1 MMRLHEKEMRAV
13 YTDTLMELMTENEKV
28 VCLEADLGKS
38 SGTVPRVWD
47 AFPDRFFDIG
57 VAEANMVGI
66 SAGLAN
72 EGMVPFC
79 ATFSPFATRRAY
91 DQITI
96 SIAYAENPVKIVG
109 TAPGVTTAKNGATHM
124 CFQDLA
130 IMRAMPNMRVY
141 CPADVYELR
150 SVVRYMA
157 ASRKPEYMQLI
168 REIHAP
174 IFDEAYQFDPLK
186 ARVLDEGSDVT
197 LVTTGL
203 TTQFAR
209 DAVAMLKDQN
219 ISVEHLHYP
228 SVKPFDVQTL
238 LDSVKKT
245 NLVVTAENQN
255 VIGGLGGAVCEVLA
269 ENYPAKVKR
278 LGAQDRFGE
287 VGDVPYLSDTLGFS
301 AAKIADACREMIK
314 AG

>member
-1 MMRLHEKEMRAV
+1 MNLHEKELRAV
-13 YTDTLMELMTENEKV
+13 YTDTIIELMTENSNV

-38 SGTVPRVWD
+38 SGTVPRVGE
-47 AFPDRFFDIG
+47 AFPDRFFDVG
-57 VAEANMVGI
+57 VAEANMMSI

-79 ATFSPFATRRAY
+79 ATFTPFATRRAY

-150 SVVRYMA
+150 SMLRYMA
-157 ASRKPEYMQLI
+157 ASKKPEYMQLI
-168 REIHAP
+168 REVKPP
-174 IFDEAYQFDPLK
+174 IFDDSYEFDPHQ
-186 ARVLDEGSDVT
+186 ARVLDQGSDITV
-197 LVTTGL
+197 VTTGL
-203 TTQFAR
+203 TTIFAR
-209 DAVAMLKDQN
+209 EAVAILKQEN
-219 ISVEHLHYP
+219 IHADHIHYP
-228 SVKPFDVQTL
+228 SVKPFDVETL
-238 LDSVKKT
+238 LESVKKT
-245 NLVVTAENQN
+245 NAVVTAENQN

-269 ENYPAKVKR
+269 EHYPAKVKR

-287 VGDVPYLSDTLGFS
+287 VGDVPYLSETLGFS
-301 AAKIADACREMIK
+301 AQDIAKACREMRNAK
-314 AG
+314 

>member
-1 MMRLHEKEMRAV
+1 MTLHEKEMRAV
-13 YTDTLMELMTENEKV
+13 YTDTLLELMAENEKI

-38 SGTVPRVWD
+38 SGTVPKVWD
-47 AFPDRFFDIG
+47 AFPGRFFDVG
-57 VAEANMVGI
+57 VAEANMIGI

-72 EGMVPFC
+72 EGMIPFA
-79 ATFSPFATRRAY
+79 ATFSPFVTRRAY

-96 SIAYAENPVKIVG
+96 SIAYAENPVKLVG

-150 SVVRYMA
+150 STVRYMA

-168 REIHAP
+168 REIHKP
-174 IFDEAYQFDPLK
+174 IFDERYAFDPLK
-186 ARVLDEGSDVT
+186 ARMLDEGADVT

-209 DAVAMLKDQN
+209 EAVTALKKEN
-219 ISVEHLHYP
+219 IAVEHLHYP

-238 LDSVKKT
+238 VDSAKKT
-245 NLVVTAENQN
+245 RRVVTAENQS

-269 ENYPAKVKR
+269 ENCPARVKR

-301 AAKIADACREMIK
+301 AAKIADACREMSK
-314 AG
+314 TG

>member
-1 MMRLHEKEMRAV
+1 MMLHEKELRAV
-13 YTDTLMELMTENEKV
+13 YTDTLLELMAENSKI

-38 SGTVPRVWD
+38 SGTVPRVWE
-47 AFPDRFFDIG
+47 AFPDRFFDVG
-57 VAEANMVGI
+57 VAEANMIGI

-79 ATFSPFATRRAY
+79 ATFTPFATRRAY

-150 SVVRYMA
+150 SMVRYMA
-157 ASRKPEYMQLI
+157 ASKKPEYMQLI
-168 REIHAP
+168 REVKPP
-174 IFDEAYQFDPLK
+174 IFDESYVFDPHQ
-186 ARVLDEGSDVT
+186 ARVLDQGSDVT
-197 LVTTGL
+197 VVTTGL
-203 TTQFAR
+203 TTIFAR
-209 DAVAMLKDQN
+209 EAVAMLKQEN
-219 ISVEHLHYP
+219 IRAEHIHYP
-228 SVKPFDVQTL
+228 SVKPFDGETL
-238 LDSVKKT
+238 LKSVKKT
-245 NLVVTAENQN
+245 HAVVTAENQN

-269 ENYPAKVKR
+269 ENYPVKVKR

-287 VGDVPYLSDTLGFS
+287 VGDVPYLSETLGFS
-301 AAKIADACREMIK
+301 AKDIAAACREMK
-314 AG
+314 EAK

>member
-1 MMRLHEKEMRAV
+1 MKLHEKEMRAV
-13 YTDTLMELMTENEKV
+13 YADTLIELMTENSNV

-47 AFPDRFFDIG
+47 AFPDRFFDVG
-57 VAEANMVGI
+57 VAEANMMSI

-79 ATFSPFATRRAY
+79 ATFTPFATRRAY

-150 SVVRYMA
+150 SMVRYMA
-157 ASRKPEYMQLI
+157 ASKKPEYMQLI
-168 REIHAP
+168 REIKPA
-174 IFDEAYQFDPLK
+174 IFDESYEFDPHQ

-197 LVTTGL
+197 VVTTGL
-203 TTQFAR
+203 TTIFAR
-209 DAVAMLKDQN
+209 EAIGTLKQEG
-219 ISVEHLHYP
+219 IQAEHIHYP
-228 SVKPFDVQTL
+228 SVKPFDVETL
-238 LDSVKKT
+238 LASVKKT
-245 NLVVTAENQN
+245 NAVVTAENQN

-269 ENYPAKVKR
+269 EHYPAKVKR

-287 VGDVPYLSDTLGFS
+287 VGDVPYLSETLGFS
-301 AAKIADACREMIK
+301 ARDIANACREMQAAK
-314 AG
+314 

>member
-1 MMRLHEKEMRAV
+1 MNLHDKELRAV
-13 YTDTLMELMTENEKV
+13 YTDTLIELMTENSNV

-38 SGTVPRVWD
+38 SGTVPRVRE
-47 AFPDRFFDIG
+47 AFPDRFIDVG
-57 VAEANMVGI
+57 VAEANMMSI

-79 ATFSPFATRRAY
+79 ATFTPFATRRAY

-150 SVVRYMA
+150 STLRYMA
-157 ASRKPEYMQLI
+157 TSRKPEYMQLI
-168 REIHAP
+168 REVMPP
-174 IFDEAYQFDPLK
+174 IFDESYQFDPHK
-186 ARVLDEGSDVT
+186 ARVLNEGSDVT
-197 LVTTGL
+197 IVTTGL
-203 TTQFAR
+203 TTKFAR
-209 DAVAMLKDQN
+209 QAVAMLEQEN
-219 ISVEHLHYP
+219 IHAEHIHYA
-228 SVKPFDVQTL
+228 SVKPFDVATL
-238 LDSVKKT
+238 LESAKKT
-245 NLVVTAENQN
+245 KAVVTAENQN

-269 ENYPAKVKR
+269 EYYPVKVKR

-287 VGDVPYLSDTLGFS
+287 VGDVPYLAKTLGFDPES
-301 AAKIADACREMIK
+301 IARACREMQNTK
-314 AG
+314 

>member
-1 MMRLHEKEMRAV
+1 MTLHEKELRAV
-13 YTDTLMELMTENEKV
+13 YTDTLIELMTENSNV
-28 VCLEADLGKS
+28 ICLEADLGKS
-38 SGTVPRVWD
+38 SGTVPRVWE
-47 AFPDRFFDIG
+47 AFPDRFFDVG
-57 VAEANMVGI
+57 VAEANMIGI

-72 EGMVPFC
+72 EGMIPFC
-79 ATFSPFATRRAY
+79 ATFAPFATRRAY

-109 TAPGVTTAKNGATHM
+109 TAPGITTAKNGATHM

-150 SVVRYMA
+150 AVVRYMV
-157 ASRKPEYMQLI
+157 ASKKPEYMQLI
-168 REIHAP
+168 REVHAP
-174 IFDEAYQFDPLK
+174 IFDEDYEFDPLK
-186 ARVLDEGSDVT
+186 ARVLDQGADVT

-209 DAVAMLKDQN
+209 KAVAELKEEG
-219 ISVEHLHYP
+219 ILAEHIHYP
-228 SVKPFDVQTL
+228 SVKPFDVETL
-238 LDSVKKT
+238 LESVKKT
-245 NLVVTAENQN
+245 NAVVTAENQN

-269 ENYPAKVKR
+269 GNYPAKVKR

-287 VGDVPYLSDTLGFS
+287 VGDVPYLSETLGFS
-301 AAKIADACREMIK
+301 AAKIASACREMK
-314 AG
+314 KTA

>member
-1 MMRLHEKEMRAV
+1 M
-13 YTDTLMELMTENEKV
+13 
-28 VCLEADLGKS
+28 
-38 SGTVPRVWD
+38 
-47 AFPDRFFDIG
+47 I
-57 VAEANMVGI
+57 GI

-79 ATFSPFATRRAY
+79 ATFTPFATRRAY

-150 SVVRYMA
+150 STVKYMA
-157 ASRKPEYMQLI
+157 ASKKPEYMQLI
-168 REIHAP
+168 REVHSP
-174 IFDEAYQFDPLK
+174 IFDESYEFDPQK
-186 ARVLDEGSDVT
+186 ARVLTEGSDVT

-203 TTQFAR
+203 TTQLALE
-209 DAVAMLKDQN
+209 AVKSLYQEG
-219 ISVEHLHYP
+219 IHVEHIHYP
-228 SVKPFDVQTL
+228 SVKPFDVNTL
-238 LDSVKKT
+238 LESVKKT
-245 NLVVTAENQN
+245 GVVVTAENQN

-269 ENYPAKVKR
+269 DNYPARVKR

-301 AAKIADACREMIK
+301 AAKIADACREMKK
-314 AG
+314 AK

>member
-1 MMRLHEKEMRAV
+1 MKLHEKELRAV
-13 YTDTLMELMTENEKV
+13 YTDTLIELMTENSKV

-38 SGTVPRVWD
+38 SGTVPRVWET
-47 AFPDRFFDIG
+47 FPDRFFDVG
-57 VAEANMVGI
+57 VAEANMIGI

-79 ATFSPFATRRAY
+79 ATFTPFATRRAY

-150 SVVRYMA
+150 ATVKYMA
-157 ASRKPEYMQLI
+157 ASKKPEYMQLI
-168 REIHAP
+168 REVHSP
-174 IFDEAYQFDPLK
+174 IFDEGYEFDPYK

-209 DAVAMLKDQN
+209 EAVALLKQED
-219 ISVEHLHYP
+219 IRAEHIHYP
-228 SVKPFDVQTL
+228 SVKPFDVETL
-238 LDSVKKT
+238 IDSVKKT
-245 NLVVTAENQN
+245 NAVVTAENQN

-269 ENYPAKVKR
+269 EKHPVKVKR

-287 VGDVPYLSDTLGFS
+287 VGDVPYLSETLGFS
-301 AAKIADACREMIK
+301 ADKIADACREMKK
-314 AG
+314 AK

>member
-1 MMRLHEKEMRAV
+1 MNLHDKELRAV
-13 YTDTLMELMTENEKV
+13 YTDTIIELMTENSNV

-38 SGTVPRVWD
+38 SGTVPRVKE
-47 AFPDRFFDIG
+47 AFPDRFFDVG
-57 VAEANMVGI
+57 VAEANMISI

-72 EGMVPFC
+72 EGMIPFC
-79 ATFSPFATRRAY
+79 ATFTPFATRRAY

-96 SIAYAENPVKIVG
+96 SIAYAQNPVKIVG

-150 SVVRYMA
+150 SMLRYMA

-168 REIHAP
+168 REVMPP
-174 IFDEAYQFDPLK
+174 IFDDSYEFDPHK
-186 ARVLDEGSDVT
+186 ARVLEVGSDVT
-197 LVTTGL
+197 IVTTGL

-209 DAVAMLKDQN
+209 QAVALLKN
-219 ISVEHLHYP
+219 EGIHAEHIHYP
-228 SVKPFDVQTL
+228 SVKPFDGETL
-238 LDSVKKT
+238 LESVKKT
-245 NLVVTAENQN
+245 NVVVTAENQN

-269 ENYPAKVKR
+269 ENYPVKVKR

-287 VGDVPYLSDTLGFS
+287 VGDVAYLSQTLRFD
-301 AAKIADACREMIK
+301 AKSIAEACREMK
-314 AG
+314 DTK

>member
-1 MMRLHEKEMRAV
+1 MKLHEKELRAV
-13 YTDTLMELMTENEKV
+13 YTDTLIELMTENSNV

-38 SGTVPRVWD
+38 SGTVPRVWE
-47 AFPDRFFDIG
+47 AFPDRFFDVG
-57 VAEANMVGI
+57 VAEANMIGI

-79 ATFSPFATRRAY
+79 ATFTPFATRRAY

-109 TAPGVTTAKNGATHM
+109 TAPGITTAKNGATHM

-150 SVVRYMA
+150 SMVRYMA
-157 ASRKPEYMQLI
+157 VSKKPEYMQLI
-168 REIHAP
+168 REVHSP
-174 IFDEAYQFDPLK
+174 LFDEDYEFDPHK

-197 LVTTGL
+197 VVTTGL
-203 TTQFAR
+203 TSQFAR
-209 DAVAMLKDQN
+209 EAVAMLKQEG
-219 ISVEHLHYP
+219 IHVEHIHYP
-228 SVKPFDVQTL
+228 SVKPFDVETL
-238 LDSVKKT
+238 LKSVKKT
-245 NLVVTAENQN
+245 KAVVTAENQN

-269 ENYPAKVKR
+269 ENHPVKVKR
-278 LGAQDRFGE
+278 LGARDRFGE
-287 VGDVPYLSDTLGFS
+287 VGDVPYLSQTMGFS
-301 AAKIADACREMIK
+301 AKDIAAACREMQ
-314 AG
+314 ASR

>member
-1 MMRLHEKEMRAV
+1 MMLHEKELRAV
-13 YTDTLMELMTENEKV
+13 YTDTLMELMAENSKI

-38 SGTVPRVWD
+38 SGTVPRVWE
-47 AFPDRFFDIG
+47 AFPDRFFDVG
-57 VAEANMVGI
+57 VAEANMIGI

-79 ATFSPFATRRAY
+79 ATFTPFATRRAY

-150 SVVRYMA
+150 SMVRYMA
-157 ASRKPEYMQLI
+157 ASKKPEYMQLI
-168 REIHAP
+168 REVKPP
-174 IFDEAYQFDPLK
+174 IFDESYVFDPHQ
-186 ARVLDEGSDVT
+186 ARVLDQGSDVT
-197 LVTTGL
+197 VVTTGL
-203 TTQFAR
+203 TTIFAR
-209 DAVAMLKDQN
+209 EAVALLKQEN
-219 ISVEHLHYP
+219 IQAEHIHYP
-228 SVKPFDVQTL
+228 SVKPLDVETL
-238 LDSVKKT
+238 LKSVKKT
-245 NLVVTAENQN
+245 HAVVTAENQN

-269 ENYPAKVKR
+269 ESYPVKVKR

-287 VGDVPYLSDTLGFS
+287 VGDVPYLSETLGFS
-301 AAKIADACREMIK
+301 AKDIATACREMK
-314 AG
+314 EAK

>member
-1 MMRLHEKEMRAV
+1 MMLHEKELRAV
-13 YTDTLMELMTENEKV
+13 YTDTLIELMAENSKI

-38 SGTVPRVWD
+38 SGTVPRVWE
-47 AFPDRFFDIG
+47 AFPDRFFDVG
-57 VAEANMVGI
+57 VAEANMIGI

-79 ATFSPFATRRAY
+79 ATFTPFATRRAY

-150 SVVRYMA
+150 SMVRYMA
-157 ASRKPEYMQLI
+157 ASKTPEYMQLI
-168 REIHAP
+168 REVKPP
-174 IFDEAYQFDPLK
+174 IFDESYVFDPRQ
-186 ARVLDEGSDVT
+186 ARVLDQGSDVT
-197 LVTTGL
+197 VVTTGL
-203 TTQFAR
+203 TTIFAR
-209 DAVAMLKDQN
+209 EAVAMLKQEN
-219 ISVEHLHYP
+219 IRAEHIHYP
-228 SVKPFDVQTL
+228 SVKPFDVETL
-238 LDSVKKT
+238 LKSVKKT
-245 NLVVTAENQN
+245 HAVVTAENQN

-269 ENYPAKVKR
+269 GNYPVRVKR

-287 VGDVPYLSDTLGFS
+287 VGDVPYLSEALGFS
-301 AAKIADACREMIK
+301 AKDIAAACREMK
-314 AG
+314 EAK

>member
-1 MMRLHEKEMRAV
+1 MKLHEKELRAV
-13 YTDTLMELMTENEKV
+13 YTDTLIELMTDKSNV
-28 VCLEADLGKS
+28 ICLEADLGKS

-47 AFPDRFFDIG
+47 AFPDRFFDVG
-57 VAEANMVGI
+57 VAEANMMSI

-79 ATFSPFATRRAY
+79 ATFTPFATRRAY

-150 SVVRYMA
+150 STVRYMA
-157 ASRKPEYMQLI
+157 ASKKPEYMQLI
-168 REIHAP
+168 REIKPA
-174 IFDEAYQFDPLK
+174 IFDESYEFDPHQ

-197 LVTTGL
+197 VVTTGL
-203 TTQFAR
+203 TTIFAR
-209 DAVAMLKDQN
+209 EAIATLKQEG
-219 ISVEHLHYP
+219 IQAEHIHYP
-228 SVKPFDVQTL
+228 SVKPFDVETL
-238 LDSVKKT
+238 LASVKKT
-245 NLVVTAENQN
+245 NAVVTAENQN

-269 ENYPAKVKR
+269 EHHPAKVKR

-287 VGDVPYLSDTLGFS
+287 VGDVPYLSETLGFS
-301 AAKIADACREMIK
+301 AKDIANACREMR

>member
-1 MMRLHEKEMRAV
+1 MKLHEKELRAV
-13 YTDTLMELMTENEKV
+13 YTDTLIELMTENSNV

-38 SGTVPRVWD
+38 SGTVPRIRE
-47 AFPDRFFDIG
+47 AFPDRFFDVG
-57 VAEANMVGI
+57 VAEANMIGI

-79 ATFSPFATRRAY
+79 ATFTPFATRRVY

-150 SVVRYMA
+150 SVVKYMA
-157 ASRKPEYMQLI
+157 TSKKPEYMQLI
-168 REIHAP
+168 REVHSP
-174 IFDEAYQFDPLK
+174 IFDESYEFDPQK
-186 ARVLDEGSDVT
+186 ARVLSEGSDVT

-203 TTQFAR
+203 TTQLALE
-209 DAVAMLKDQN
+209 AVKSLHQEDVY
-219 ISVEHLHYP
+219 VEHIHYP
-228 SVKPFDVQTL
+228 SVKPFDVKTL
-238 LDSVKKT
+238 LESVKKSRV
-245 NLVVTAENQN
+245 VVTAENQN

-269 ENYPAKVKR
+269 DNYPVKVKR

-287 VGDVPYLSDTLGFS
+287 VGDVPYLSETLGFS
-301 AAKIADACREMIK
+301 AARIADACREMKK
-314 AG
+314 AK

>member
-1 MMRLHEKEMRAV
+1 MTLHEKELRAV
-13 YTDTLMELMTENEKV
+13 YTDTLIELMTENSNV

-38 SGTVPRVWD
+38 SGTVPRVWE
-47 AFPDRFFDIG
+47 AFPDRFFDVG
-57 VAEANMVGI
+57 VAEANMIGI

-79 ATFSPFATRRAY
+79 ATFTPFATRRAY

-109 TAPGVTTAKNGATHM
+109 TAPGITTAKNGATHM

-150 SVVRYMA
+150 AAVRYMA
-157 ASRKPEYMQLI
+157 ASKKPEYMQLI
-168 REIHAP
+168 REVHAP
-174 IFDEAYQFDPLK
+174 IFSEDYEFDPLK

-209 DAVAMLKDQN
+209 KAVAELKEEG
-219 ISVEHLHYP
+219 ILAEHIHYP
-228 SVKPFDVQTL
+228 SVKPFDVDTL
-238 LDSVKKT
+238 LASVKKT
-245 NLVVTAENQN
+245 NAVVTAENQN

-287 VGDVPYLSDTLGFS
+287 VGDVPYLSETLGFS
-301 AAKIADACREMIK
+301 AAKIARACREMKK
-314 AG
+314 AT

>member
-1 MMRLHEKEMRAV
+1 MKLHEKEMRAV
-13 YTDTLMELMTENEKV
+13 YADTLIELMTENSNV

-47 AFPDRFFDIG
+47 AFPDRFFDVG
-57 VAEANMVGI
+57 VAEANMMSI

-79 ATFSPFATRRAY
+79 ATFTPFATRRAY

-130 IMRAMPNMRVY
+130 IMRAMPNMRIY

-150 SVVRYMA
+150 STVRYMA
-157 ASRKPEYMQLI
+157 DSKKPEYMQLI
-168 REIHAP
+168 REIKPA
-174 IFDEAYQFDPLK
+174 IFDESYEFDPHQ

-197 LVTTGL
+197 VVTTGL
-203 TTQFAR
+203 TTIFAR
-209 DAVAMLKDQN
+209 EAISTLKQEG
-219 ISVEHLHYP
+219 IQAEHIHYP
-228 SVKPFDVQTL
+228 SVKPFDIETL
-238 LDSVKKT
+238 LASVKKT
-245 NLVVTAENQN
+245 NAVVTAENQN

-269 ENYPAKVKR
+269 EHYPAKVKR

-287 VGDVPYLSDTLGFS
+287 VGDVPYLSETLGFS
-301 AAKIADACREMIK
+301 AKDIANACRELQAAK
-314 AG
+314 

>member
-1 MMRLHEKEMRAV
+1 MQLHEKEIRAV
-13 YTDTLMELMTENEKV
+13 YADTLMALMAENPNI

-47 AFPDRFFDIG
+47 AFPDRFFDVG
-57 VAEANMVGI
+57 VAEANMIGI

-72 EGMVPFC
+72 EGMIPFC

-96 SIAYAENPVKIVG
+96 SVAYARNPVKIVG

-150 SVVRYMA
+150 STVRYMA
-157 ASRKPEYMQLI
+157 ASGKPEYMQLI
-168 REIHAP
+168 REVHAP
-174 IFDEAYQFDPLK
+174 LFDEHYEFDPHT
-186 ARVLDEGSDVT
+186 ARVLDHGSDVT

-203 TTQFAR
+203 TTQLAR
-209 DAVAMLKDQN
+209 PAVAMLREEN
-219 ISVEHLHYP
+219 IHVEHIHYP
-228 SVKPFDVQTL
+228 SVKPFDAQTL
-238 LDSVKKT
+238 IGSAKKT
-245 NLVVTAENQN
+245 DAVVTAENQN

-269 ENYPAKVKR
+269 ECYPVKVRR

-301 AAKIADACREMIK
+301 PPKIAAACREMIQAK
-314 AG
+314 

>member
-1 MMRLHEKEMRAV
+1 MKLHEKEIRAV
-13 YTDTLMELMTENEKV
+13 YADTLIELMTENKKV

-38 SGTVPRVWD
+38 SGTVPRVWE
-47 AFPDRFFDIG
+47 AFPDRFFDVG
-57 VAEANMVGI
+57 VAEANMIGI

-79 ATFSPFATRRAY
+79 ATFTPFATRRAY

-150 SVVRYMA
+150 SMVRYMA
-157 ASRKPEYMQLI
+157 ASKKPEYMQLI
-168 REIHAP
+168 REVKPP
-174 IFDEAYQFDPLK
+174 IFDESYEFDPHQ
-186 ARVLDEGSDVT
+186 ARVLDPGSDITV
-197 LVTTGL
+197 VTTGL
-203 TTQFAR
+203 TTIFAR
-209 DAVAMLKDQN
+209 EAVAMLKQEN
-219 ISVEHLHYP
+219 IHAEHIHYP
-228 SVKPFDVQTL
+228 SVKPFAVETL
-238 LDSVKKT
+238 LKSVKKT
-245 NLVVTAENQN
+245 NAVVTAENQN
-255 VIGGLGGAVCEVLA
+255 VIGGLGGAVCEALA
-269 ENYPAKVKR
+269 AHHPVKVKR

-287 VGDVPYLSDTLGFS
+287 VGDVPYLSETLGFS
-301 AAKIADACREMIK
+301 AKDIAGACREMLTAK
-314 AG
+314 

>member
-1 MMRLHEKEMRAV
+1 MKLHEKELRAV
-13 YTDTLMELMTENEKV
+13 YTDTLIELMTENDRV

-47 AFPDRFFDIG
+47 AFPDRFFDVG
-57 VAEANMVGI
+57 VAEANMIGI

-79 ATFSPFATRRAY
+79 ATFTPFATRRAY

-130 IMRAMPNMRVY
+130 IMRAMPNMRVF

-150 SVVRYMA
+150 SMVKFMA
-157 ASRKPEYMQLI
+157 ASKKPEYMQLI
-168 REIHAP
+168 REVHAP
-174 IFDEAYQFDPLK
+174 IFDEDYAFDPHK

-209 DAVAMLKDQN
+209 KAVTDLKAEGIQ
-219 ISVEHLHYP
+219 VEHIHYP
-228 SVKPFDVQTL
+228 SVKPFDVDTL
-238 LDSVKKT
+238 LKSVRKT
-245 NLVVTAENQN
+245 NAVVTAENQN

-269 ENYPAKVKR
+269 ENCPAKVKR

-287 VGDVPYLSDTLGFS
+287 VGDVPYLSATLGFS
-301 AAKIADACREMIK
+301 AKDIAAACREMK
-314 AG
+314 TT

>member
-1 MMRLHEKEMRAV
+1 MKLHEKELRAV
-13 YTDTLMELMTENEKV
+13 YTDTLIELMTENSNV
-28 VCLEADLGKS
+28 VCLEADLGRS
-38 SGTVPRVWD
+38 SGTVPRVWE
-47 AFPDRFFDIG
+47 AFPDRFFDVG
-57 VAEANMVGI
+57 VAEANMIGI

-79 ATFSPFATRRAY
+79 ATFTPFATRRAY

-150 SVVRYMA
+150 SMLKYMA
-157 ASRKPEYMQLI
+157 ASKKPEYMQLI
-168 REIHAP
+168 REVKPA
-174 IFDEAYQFDPLK
+174 IFDESYEFDPHQ
-186 ARVLDEGSDVT
+186 ARVLDQGSDITV
-197 LVTTGL
+197 VTTGL
-203 TTQFAR
+203 TTIFAR
-209 DAVAMLKDQN
+209 EAVAMLKQEN
-219 ISVEHLHYP
+219 IHAEHIHYP
-228 SVKPFDVQTL
+228 SVKPFDVETL
-238 LDSVKKT
+238 LESVKKT
-245 NLVVTAENQN
+245 NAVVTAENQN

-269 ENYPAKVKR
+269 EHHPVKVKR

-287 VGDVPYLSDTLGFS
+287 VGDVPYLSETLGFS
-301 AAKIADACREMIK
+301 AKDIANACREMRK
-314 AG
+314 AK

>member
-1 MMRLHEKEMRAV
+1 MALHEKEMRAV
-13 YTDTLMELMTENEKV
+13 YTDTLLELMAENEKV

-47 AFPDRFFDIG
+47 AYPDRFFDVG
-57 VAEANMVGI
+57 VAEANMIGI

-72 EGMVPFC
+72 DGMIPFC

-109 TAPGVTTAKNGATHM
+109 TAPGITTAKNGATHM

-174 IFDEAYQFDPLK
+174 IFDESYEFDPLK
-186 ARVLDEGSDVT
+186 ARVLNEGSDLT
-197 LVTTGL
+197 LVTSGL

-209 DAVAMLKDQN
+209 GAVEMLKEGN

-228 SVKPFDVQTL
+228 SVKPFDVETL
-238 LDSVKKT
+238 VTSAKKT
-245 NLVVTAENQN
+245 DRVVTAENQN

-269 ENYPAKVKR
+269 EHYPAKVKR

-287 VGDVPYLSDTLGFS
+287 VGDVPYLSETLGFD
-301 AAKIADACREMIK
+301 AAGIAEACREMIK

>member
-1 MMRLHEKEMRAV
+1 MTLHEKELRAV
-13 YTDTLMELMTENEKV
+13 YTDTLIELMTENSKV

-38 SGTVPRVWD
+38 SGTVPRVWE
-47 AFPDRFFDIG
+47 AFPDRFFDVG
-57 VAEANMVGI
+57 VAEANMIGI

-72 EGMVPFC
+72 EGMIPFC
-79 ATFSPFATRRAY
+79 ATFTPFATRRAY

-109 TAPGVTTAKNGATHM
+109 TAPGITTAKNGATHM

-150 SVVRYMA
+150 AVVRYMA
-157 ASRKPEYMQLI
+157 ASKKPEYMQLI
-168 REIHAP
+168 REVHAP
-174 IFDEAYQFDPLK
+174 IFDEDYEFDPLK

-209 DAVAMLKDQN
+209 KAVAELKQEG
-219 ISVEHLHYP
+219 ILAEHIHYP
-228 SVKPFDVQTL
+228 SVKPFDVETL
-238 LDSVKKT
+238 LSSVKKT
-245 NLVVTAENQN
+245 NAVVTAENQN

-287 VGDVPYLSDTLGFS
+287 VGDVPYLSATLGFS
-301 AAKIADACREMIK
+301 ANDIAAACREMK
-314 AG
+314 ATA

>member
-1 MMRLHEKEMRAV
+1 MNLHEKELREV
-13 YTDTLMELMTENEKV
+13 YTDTIIELMTENSNV

-47 AFPDRFFDIG
+47 AFPDRFFDVG
-57 VAEANMVGI
+57 VAEANMIGI

-79 ATFSPFATRRAY
+79 SSFTPFATRRAY

-130 IMRAMPNMRVY
+130 IMRAMPNMRVF
-141 CPADVYELR
+141 CPADAYELR
-150 SVVRYMA
+150 SMLRYMA
-157 ASRKPEYMQLI
+157 ASKKPEYMQLI
-168 REIHAP
+168 REVMSP
-174 IFDEAYQFDPLK
+174 IFDQSYEFDPLK
-186 ARVLDEGSDVT
+186 ASVLTVGSDVT

-203 TTQFAR
+203 TTQIALE
-209 DAVAMLKDQN
+209 AVKSLNQKGVH
-219 ISVEHLHYP
+219 VEHIHYS
-228 SVKPFDVQTL
+228 SVKPFDVDTL
-238 LDSVKKT
+238 LESVKKT
-245 NLVVTAENQN
+245 GAVVTAENQN

-269 ENYPAKVKR
+269 ENYPVKVKR

-287 VGDVPYLSDTLGFS
+287 VGDVEYLTATLG
-301 AAKIADACREMIK
+301 IAVQDIVNACREMNNAK
-314 AG
+314 